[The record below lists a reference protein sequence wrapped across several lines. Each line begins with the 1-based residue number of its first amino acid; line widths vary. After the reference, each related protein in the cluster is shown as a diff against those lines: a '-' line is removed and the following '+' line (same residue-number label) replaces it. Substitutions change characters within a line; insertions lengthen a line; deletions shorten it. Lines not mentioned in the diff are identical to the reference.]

1 MDSNT
6 PVAVPMPVPKEPIG
20 SCGLGPFKV
29 GHLPIVLCFF
39 LGGGRGEGKGEMFFE
54 GHYHVFLIR
63 KLVVKQLITDV
74 LMYWI
79 P

>member
-1 MDSNT
+1 MEASQVTFFVSRLRQEDKYMDSNT

-39 LGGGRGEGKGEMFFE
+39 FLRG
-54 GHYHVFLIR
+54 VVVVIR
-63 KLVVKQLITDV
+63 E
-74 LMYWI
+74 
-79 P
+79 